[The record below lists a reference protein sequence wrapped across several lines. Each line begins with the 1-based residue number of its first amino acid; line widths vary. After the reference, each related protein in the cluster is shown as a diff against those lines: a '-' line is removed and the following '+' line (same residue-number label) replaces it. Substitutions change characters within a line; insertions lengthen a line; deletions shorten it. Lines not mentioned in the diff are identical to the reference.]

1 MYKHKKIAFE
11 RELEARYALKDF
23 NRSYIQYIALD
34 PDAVF
39 EINVMCYLCY
49 SNLRDSHSLR
59 DLTERYDVGYS
70 RAKTA
75 VSYFEKVICRE
86 LSVDI
91 THGLLDIFGVDNK
104 INPIFTQPVS
114 NVRDEIFKHFMET
127 AFTKE
132 AVKRY
137 LELKE
142 RAPFIKN
149 LNDRLMNESVK
160 QVDYLLRLRKYE
172 PGAE

>member
-1 MYKHKKIAFE
+1 MPKHRKIAFE
-11 RELEARYALKDF
+11 RELEARYMLKDF
-23 NRSYIQYIALD
+23 NRSYVQYIALD

-59 DLTERYDVGYS
+59 DLTERYNVDYS
-70 RAKTA
+70 SAKSA
-75 VSYFEKVICRE
+75 VNHFERVIVN
-86 LSVDI
+86 SFGVDI
-91 THGLLDIFGVDNK
+91 THGLMDIFGTDNK

-172 PGAE
+172 PNAE

>member
-1 MYKHKKIAFE
+1 MPKHRKIEFE
-11 RELEARYALKDF
+11 IELEARYALKDY
-23 NRSYIQYIALD
+23 NRSYIQYLALD
-34 PDAVF
+34 PDAVD
-39 EINVMCYLCY
+39 EINTKCYLCY
-49 SNLRDSHSLR
+49 VNLRDSHRLR
-59 DLTERYDVGYS
+59 DMAERYEVDYGTT
-70 RAKTA
+70 KNA
-75 VSYFEKVICRE
+75 VNYFEKVIAIHHGP
-86 LSVDI
+86 DFK
-91 THGLLDIFGVDNK
+91 HGLMDIFGADNK

-142 RAPFIKN
+142 KAPFIKN

-160 QVDYLLRLRKYE
+160 QVDYFLRLRKYE